1 MSRIVT
7 LSEFIIERQSEFPHA
22 TGELTR
28 ILSAIELA
36 SKVVSREVNKAGL
49 AEDILGA
56 FGAEN
61 VQGEQ
66 QQKLDVLANDLFM
79 NALRAQGEVAGVASE
94 EDEHYVAFEDERS
107 RKGKYVVTMD
117 PLDGSSNIDVNVS
130 IGTIFSIYRRKSVGD
145 ALTLED
151 FLQPGTAQVAAGYV
165 IYGSSTM
172 LVYTTGHGV
181 NGFTLDPSI
190 GTFCLSH
197 PDMVTPSSGNIFSV
211 NEGNYDDFSPSV
223 QKYIIACKKEKM
235 SARYIGSLV
244 ADFHR
249 NLLKGGVYFYPGT
262 AKTPNGKLRLLYEGN
277 PLALIVEQAG
287 GTASDGTQ
295 RILEI
300 KPTELHQRCPLF
312 IGSRNMVEAVI
323 A

>member
-1 MSRIVT
+1 M
-7 LSEFIIERQSEFPHA
+7 
-22 TGELTR
+22 
-28 ILSAIELA
+28 
-36 SKVVSREVNKAGL
+36 
-49 AEDILGA
+49 
-56 FGAEN
+56 
-61 VQGEQ
+61 
-66 QQKLDVLANDLFM
+66 
-79 NALRAQGEVAGVASE
+79 
-94 EDEHYVAFEDERS
+94 
-107 RKGKYVVTMD
+107 
-117 PLDGSSNIDVNVS
+117 
-130 IGTIFSIYRRKSVGD
+130 
-145 ALTLED
+145 
-151 FLQPGTAQVAAGYV
+151 
-165 IYGSSTM
+165 
-172 LVYTTGHGV
+172 
-181 NGFTLDPSI
+181 
-190 GTFCLSH
+190 
-197 PDMVTPSSGNIFSV
+197 